1 MKSGVTAFRALVL
14 GVFGFGVMAGA
25 AEAGPRD
32 DVLSTLQRCYAI
44 PNDRSWLDCYY
55 GAAQSLRA
63 QLGLPPAPAAQV
75 AMVPP
80 AGTYVPPPMAQAT
93 RSAPSANAVAPS
105 GPPPMPR
112 HSGGLL
118 GGMFGGGK
126 PVVNNLRMTS
136 YDFSKDD
143 RFTVTLADGEVWQ
156 QIAGDDSHANWR
168 GPASRYIVNV
178 YNGAAGTFNLQVSD
192 DANLYKARRIR

>member
-1 MKSGVTAFRALVL
+1 MRSSVTALQALVL
-14 GVFGFGVMAGA
+14 GVIGLGVAAGA

-55 GAAQSLRA
+55 GAAQSLRT
-63 QLGLPPAPAAQV
+63 QLGLPPAPASQV

-80 AGTYVPPPMAQAT
+80 PPPAGMYVPPPMTQAPRT
-93 RSAPSANAVAPS
+93 AAVAPS

-112 HSGGLL
+112 HSGGFLS
-118 GGMFGGGK
+118 GVFGGGK
-126 PVVNNLRMTS
+126 PVVTNLRMTS
-136 YDFSKDD
+136 YDFSKDG
-143 RFTVTLADGEVWQ
+143 RFSVTLADGEVWQ
-156 QIAGDDSHANWR
+156 QIDGDDSHANWR